1 MNPAGPGV
9 VPAVGRLLAEAT
21 RVYAGGPAEPMLR
34 AAAARTR
41 EPLRV
46 AIAGRVKAGKSTL
59 LNALVGQEL
68 AATDAG
74 ECTRLVTWY
83 VDGPAY
89 RVDVQPVAGPS
100 RQLPFRQRHGSLEVD
115 LGDLPAERVERL
127 VVTWPSPMLRRTTL
141 IDTPGIGSINTEVSE
156 RSERIL
162 APDDGEMTAADAVVY
177 LMRHAHGDDVR
188 FLEAF
193 RDGAPDRRTVNT
205 IAVLSRCD
213 EIGHARPDALTTAA
227 RIADRYRLDPRVRA
241 LCQTVV
247 PVAGL
252 LASSAASLR
261 EAEYRAIATL
271 ASSPEIDR
279 LLLTA
284 ERFGSSGTDGAVS
297 TAERAALLRRY
308 GLFGVRTAV
317 RLVREGEVSG
327 AGDLARELT
336 AASGMGELRD
346 LLSTQFGA
354 RADVLKARS
363 ALAALD
369 AVLRRYRIPAAHGLA
384 RELERVQ
391 AGAHEFAEIA
401 LIDDLRSR
409 RVLLPDS
416 ELHDAE
422 RLLGGGGMDAAT
434 RLGLEPQS
442 DPQAVRRA
450 AAEQHLRWQRRAE
463 SSAATRERAEAARVL
478 VRTCEGILI
487 STPDAEYSAVAP
499 GRGGVGRYS

>member
-1 MNPAGPGV
+1 MNPAAPGV

-21 RVYAGGPAEPMLR
+21 RVYAGGPAEPALR
-34 AAAARTR
+34 AVVSRMR

-83 VDGPAY
+83 VDGVAY
-89 RVDVQPVAGPS
+89 RVDLHPVAGPP
-100 RQLPFRQRHGSLEVD
+100 RQLPFRQQHGSLEID
-115 LGDLPAERVERL
+115 LGGLPVERVERL

-141 IDTPGIGSINTEVSE
+141 IDTPGIGSVDTEVSA

-162 APDDGEMTAADAVVY
+162 APDNGEVTAADAVVY

-261 EAEYRAIATL
+261 EAEYRALATL
-271 ASSPEIDR
+271 ASAPDTDR

-284 ERFGSSGTDGAVS
+284 GRFETTETDGGVS

-317 RLVREGEVSG
+317 RLVRDGGVAG
-327 AGDLARELT
+327 ASDLARELT
-336 AASGMGELRD
+336 AASGMAELRH

-363 ALAALD
+363 ALSALE
-369 AVLRRYRIPAAHGLA
+369 AVLRRYPIPAARA
-384 RELERVQ
+384 
-391 AGAHEFAEIA
+391 AGARARARPGE
-401 LIDDLRSR
+401 RPRVR
-409 RVLLPDS
+409 RDRTDRRP
-416 ELHDAE
+416 AQPA
-422 RLLGGGGMDAAT
+422 GPAAGV
-434 RLGLEPQS
+434 R
-442 DPQAVRRA
+442 AARRRA
-450 AAEQHLRWQRRAE
+450 AAGRRGHGPGDAAGPRPAGGPAGGPTGRGRAAPALAAPRGEPRGHPRARRGGACPRPDLRGNPQH
-463 SSAATRERAEAARVL
+463 ATR
-478 VRTCEGILI
+478 
-487 STPDAEYSAVAP
+487 
-499 GRGGVGRYS
+499 

>member
-1 MNPAGPGV
+1 MNPAAPGV

-21 RVYAGGPAEPMLR
+21 RVYAGGPAEPALR
-34 AAAARTR
+34 AVASRMR

-83 VDGPAY
+83 VDGVAY
-89 RVDVQPVAGPS
+89 RVDLHPVAGPP
-100 RQLPFRQRHGSLEVD
+100 RQLPFRQQHGSLEID
-115 LGDLPAERVERL
+115 LGGLPVERVDRL
-127 VVTWPSPMLRRTTL
+127 VVTWPSPMLRRITL
-141 IDTPGIGSINTEVSE
+141 IDTPGIGSVDTEVSA

-162 APDDGEMTAADAVVY
+162 APDNGEVTAADAVVY
-177 LMRHAHGDDVR
+177 LLRHAHGDDVR

-261 EAEYRAIATL
+261 EAEYRAVATL
-271 ASSPEIDR
+271 ASAPDTDR

-284 ERFGSSGTDGAVS
+284 GRFETTEIDGGVS

-317 RLVREGEVSG
+317 RLVRDGG
-327 AGDLARELT
+327 AAGASDLARELT
-336 AASGMGELRD
+336 AASGMAELRN

-363 ALAALD
+363 ALSALE
-369 AVLRRYRIPAAHGLA
+369 AVLRRYPIPAARGLA
-384 RELERVQ
+384 HELERVQ

-409 RVLLPDS
+409 RVLLPES

-422 RLLGGGGMDAAT
+422 RLLGGEGMDPAT
-434 RLGLEPQS
+434 RLGLDPRA
-442 DPQAVRRA
+442 DPQAIRRA

-463 SSAATRERAEAARVL
+463 SPAATRERAEAARVL
-478 VRTCEGILI
+478 VRTCEGIL
-487 STPDAEYSAVAP
+487 STRQAEYSGASP

>member
-1 MNPAGPGV
+1 M
-9 VPAVGRLLAEAT
+9 
-21 RVYAGGPAEPMLR
+21 RVYAGGPAEPALR
-34 AAAARTR
+34 AVDARMR

-83 VDGPAY
+83 VDGVAY
-89 RVDVQPVAGPS
+89 RVDVHPITGPA
-100 RQLPFRQRHGSLEVD
+100 RQLPFRQRHGALEID
-115 LGDLPAERVERL
+115 LGELPAERVERL
-127 VVTWPSPMLRRTTL
+127 VVTWPSPTLRSTSL
-141 IDTPGIGSINTEVSE
+141 IDTPGLGSVNTDVSA

-162 APDDGEMTAADAVVY
+162 APDDGEVTAADAVVY
-177 LMRHAHGDDVR
+177 LMRHAHGEDVR

-213 EIGHARPDALTTAA
+213 EIGHARPDAMTTAS
-227 RIADRYRLDPRVRA
+227 RIADRYRLDARVRA

-261 EAEYRAIATL
+261 EAEYRAIVTL
-271 ASSPEIDR
+271 ASSPDTDR

-284 ERFGSSGTDGAVS
+284 NRFETTETDGGVS
-297 TAERAALLRRY
+297 TTERTALLRRY

-317 RLVREGEVSG
+317 RLARDGGVRS

-336 AASGMGELRD
+336 AVSGMGELRQ

-369 AVLRRYRIPAAHGLA
+369 AVLRRYRIPAARGLVH
-384 RELERVQ
+384 ELERVQ

-409 RVLLPDS
+409 RVLLPES

-422 RLLGGGGMDAAT
+422 RLLGGDGMDTAT
-434 RLGLEPQS
+434 RLGL
-442 DPQAVRRA
+442 DPQADAQAIRRA

-463 SSAATRERAEAARVL
+463 GAGVTRERAEAARVL
-478 VRTCEGILI
+478 VRTCEGML
-487 STPDAEYSAVAP
+487 SVRHAEYSAAP
-499 GRGGVGRYS
+499 PHRGGVGRYS

>member
-1 MNPAGPGV
+1 VSAPEDGV
-9 VPAVGRLLAEAT
+9 VPAVGRLFGEAM
-21 RVYAGGPAEPMLR
+21 RVYAGGPAEPALR
-34 AAAARTR
+34 AAAERMG

-59 LNALVGQEL
+59 LNGLVGQNL

-83 VDGPAY
+83 VDGVAY
-89 RVDVQPVAGPS
+89 RVDVQPIGAPP
-100 RQLPFRQRHGSLEVD
+100 RQLPFRQQNGSLEID
-115 LGDLPAERVERL
+115 LGDLPVERVERL

-141 IDTPGIGSINTEVSE
+141 IDTPGIGSVNTEVSE

-162 APDDGEMTAADAVVY
+162 APDDGEVTAADAVVY
-177 LMRHAHGDDVR
+177 LMRHAHGDDVG

-193 RDGAPDRRTVNT
+193 RDGAVDRRTVNT

-213 EIGHARPDALTTAA
+213 EIGHARLDALTTAA

-261 EAEYRAIATL
+261 EAEYRAVVGL
-271 ASSPEIDR
+271 AAAADTDR
-279 LLLTA
+279 LLLSAGRFGTA
-284 ERFGSSGTDGAVS
+284 ESDGPVS
-297 TAERAALLRRY
+297 ADERAALLRRY
-308 GLFGVRTAV
+308 GLFGVRTAIH
-317 RLVREGEVSG
+317 LVREKRVGS

-336 AASGMGELRD
+336 TASGMGELRD

-354 RADVLKARS
+354 RAAVLKARS
-363 ALAALD
+363 ALSALD
-369 AVLRRYRIPAAHGLA
+369 GVFRRHRIPAADRLVH
-384 RELERVQ
+384 ELERVQ

-409 RVLLPDS
+409 RVLLPES
-416 ELHDAE
+416 ELGDAE
-422 RLLGGGGMDAAT
+422 RLLGGEGMDTET
-434 RLGLEPQS
+434 RLGLRPGS
-442 DPQAVRRA
+442 GPDLVRRA

-463 SSAATRERAEAARVL
+463 SPAVTRERAQAARVL
-478 VRTCEGILI
+478 VRTCEGIL
-487 STPDAEYSAVAP
+487 SARRAEYSSAAP

>member
-1 MNPAGPGV
+1 MNPAAPGV
-9 VPAVGRLLAEAT
+9 VPAVGRLLSEAT
-21 RVYAGGPAEPMLR
+21 RVYAGGPAEPALR
-34 AAAARTR
+34 AVVSRMR

-83 VDGPAY
+83 VDGVAY
-89 RVDVQPVAGPS
+89 RVDLHPVAGPP
-100 RQLPFRQRHGSLEVD
+100 RQLPFRQQHGSLEID
-115 LGDLPAERVERL
+115 LGGLPVERVERL

-141 IDTPGIGSINTEVSE
+141 IDTPGIGSVDTEVSA

-162 APDDGEMTAADAVVY
+162 APDNGEVTAADAVVY

-261 EAEYRAIATL
+261 EAEYRALATL
-271 ASSPEIDR
+271 ASAPDTDR

-284 ERFGSSGTDGAVS
+284 GRFETTETDGGVS

-317 RLVREGEVSG
+317 RLVRDGGVAG
-327 AGDLARELT
+327 ASDLARELT
-336 AASGMGELRD
+336 AASGMAELRH

-363 ALAALD
+363 ALSALD
-369 AVLRRYRIPAAHGLA
+369 AVLRRYPIPAARRLA
-384 RELERVQ
+384 HELERVQ
-391 AGAHEFAEIA
+391 ASAHEFAEIA

-409 RVLLPDS
+409 RVLLPES

-422 RLLGGGGMDAAT
+422 RLLGGEGMDAAT
-434 RLGLEPQS
+434 RLGLDPQA
-442 DPQAVRRA
+442 DPQAVRRV

-463 SSAATRERAEAARVL
+463 SPAATRERAEAARVL
-478 VRTCEGILI
+478 VRTCEGIL
-487 STPDAEYSAVAP
+487 STRHAEYSAVSP

>member
-1 MNPAGPGV
+1 VSPEPTGI
-9 VPAVGRLLAEAT
+9 VPAVGRLLGQAT
-21 RVYAGGPAEPMLR
+21 RVYAGGPAEPALR
-34 AAAARTR
+34 TVAARMR

-83 VDGPAY
+83 VDGVAY
-89 RVDVQPVAGPS
+89 RVDVHPRSGPP
-100 RQLPFRQRHGSLEVD
+100 RQLPFRQRNGSLEIE
-115 LGDLPAERVERL
+115 LGALPAEQVDRL

-141 IDTPGIGSINTEVSE
+141 IDTPGIGSVDTEVSA
-156 RSERIL
+156 RSEHIL
-162 APDDGEMTAADAVVY
+162 APDDGEVTAADAVVY

-261 EAEYRAIATL
+261 EAEYRAVVTL
-271 ASSPEIDR
+271 AASPDTDR

-284 ERFGSSGTDGAVS
+284 GRFETAETDGGVPA
-297 TAERAALLRRY
+297 AERAALLRRY
-308 GLFGVRTAV
+308 GLFGVGGPGRRGRAGGV
-317 RLVREGEVSG
+317 GG

-336 AASGMGELRD
+336 AVSGMAELRH
-346 LLSTQFGA
+346 LLTTQFGA

-363 ALAALD
+363 ALSALD
-369 AVLRRYRIPAAHGLA
+369 AVLRRYPIPAARGLA
-384 RELERVQ
+384 HELERVQ
-391 AGAHEFAEIA
+391 AGAHEFAEMA

-422 RLLGGGGMDAAT
+422 RLLGGEGMDPAT
-434 RLGLEPQS
+434 RLGLDLQS

-463 SSAATRERAEAARVL
+463 SPATTRERAEAARVL
-478 VRTCEGILI
+478 VRTCEGIL
-487 STPDAEYSAVAP
+487 TTRPVEYSSAAP

>member
-1 MNPAGPGV
+1 MSPEATGV
-9 VPAVGRLLAEAT
+9 VPAVGALLAEAV
-21 RVYAGGPAEPMLR
+21 RVYAGSPAERELR
-34 AAAARTR
+34 AVAARIR

-83 VDGPAY
+83 VDGTAY
-89 RVDVQPVAGPS
+89 RVDLQPYRGAP
-100 RQLPFRQRHGSLEVD
+100 RQLPFRQRHGSLDID
-115 LGDLPAERVERL
+115 LGDVRAEQVERL
-127 VVTWPSPMLRRTTL
+127 IVTWPSPMLRRTTL
-141 IDTPGIGSINTEVSE
+141 IDTPGIGSVNTEVSD
-156 RSERIL
+156 RSERVL
-162 APDDGEMTAADAVVY
+162 APEDGEVTAADAVVY

-193 RDGAPDRRTVNT
+193 RDGAVDRRTVNT

-261 EAEYRAIATL
+261 EAEYRAVVAL
-271 ASSPEIDR
+271 AAAEDTDR
-279 LLLTA
+279 MLLSA
-284 ERFGSSGTDGAVS
+284 ARFESADSDTVS
-297 TAERAALLRRY
+297 TTERTTLLARY
-308 GLFGVRTAV
+308 GMFGVRTAI
-317 RLVREGEVSG
+317 RLVREGGVTN
-327 AGDLARELT
+327 ATDLARELT
-336 AASGMGELRD
+336 KASGMRELQH
-346 LLSTQFGA
+346 LLATQFGA

-363 ALAALD
+363 ALSALD
-369 AVLRRYRIPAAHGLA
+369 GVIRRHPVPAARGLVHQV
-384 RELERVQ
+384 ERVQ
-391 AGAHEFAEIA
+391 SGAHEFAEIA

-409 RVLLPDS
+409 RVLLPES

-422 RLLGGGGMDAAT
+422 RLLGGEGMDAAT
-434 RLGLEPQS
+434 RLGL
-442 DPQAVRRA
+442 DAQADGETVRRV

-463 SSAATRERAEAARVL
+463 NPAATRERAQAARVL
-478 VRTCEGILI
+478 VRTCEGIL
-487 STPDAEYSAVAP
+487 SRRPAEYSAAAP
-499 GRGGVGRYS
+499 APGGVGRYS